1 MFCQTKNHHKTIDI
15 NGVGTFITERKC
27 GNRMRKQNI
36 DLSHV
41 CFTLDAINLGHWEV
55 GILATRGEHQ
65 SVAAHEGDGQ
75 SSKQLAYH
83 FSLFRPL
90 AVQGPCTYPR
100 LI

>member
-65 SVAAHEGDGQ
+65 SVAAHEG
-75 SSKQLAYH
+75 
-83 FSLFRPL
+83 
-90 AVQGPCTYPR
+90 V
-100 LI
+100 